1 MTLTALFKKA
11 GISTVA
17 SLSYANT
24 IQTTV
29 MVLTGEQLL
38 KLFPL
43 EEIGTLPEQ
52 RNDEERVKTKKA
64 SHITELNGRPD
75 SQAEFH
81 AVWFKGRLQLV
92 NGNHRVRVWHTNR
105 HLLMAFVQLTIYE
118 PQTEAQR
125 EALYNSFDN
134 RKAVKGSQDDL
145 WSVFNY
151 AGIAK
156 AMTSTQMKTG
166 RNLATVM
173 KHFLPGTSISTRA
186 KAAKRKADVLDL
198 ADKLLAK
205 LPTDRKAS
213 EIFGAAEMLAFLEV
227 SQGYKDAGNTAAM
240 MVIVDDV
247 LPVIPQYV
255 SFVLDGSRHPSKPAL
270 ADAFL
275 QYEEVA
281 RLQGHKRTGEKVV
294 LARAAILK
302 PLLESYVTSCVK
314 AKKRTAR
321 RAAAV

>member
-1 MTLTALFKKA
+1 MTLTAMLKKA

-38 KLFPL
+38 NLFPL
-43 EEIGTLPEQ
+43 KVVGKLPEQ

-75 SQAEFH
+75 SQAEFA
-81 AVWFKGRLQLV
+81 AVWFKGKLLLV
-92 NGNHRVRVWHTNR
+92 NGNHRLRVWHANR

-125 EALYNSFDN
+125 EALYNSYDN
-134 RKAVKGSQDDL
+134 RKAAKGSQDDL

-151 AGIAK
+151 AGIAGS
-156 AMTSTQMKTG
+156 MVSSQMKTG

-173 KHFLPGTSISTRA
+173 KHFLPGTSISARA
-186 KAAKRKADVLDL
+186 EAAKRKADVLDL
-198 ADKLLAK
+198 ADKLLEK
-205 LPTDRKAS
+205 LPTDRKVS

-227 SQGYKDAGNTAAM
+227 SQGYLDAKNTAAM
-240 MVIVDDV
+240 MVIVDNV
-247 LPVIPQYV
+247 LPAIPQYV

-294 LARAAILK
+294 IARAAILK
-302 PLLESYVTSCVK
+302 PILDSYVTSCMTP
-314 AKKRTAR
+314 KKRTAR
-321 RAAAV
+321 RSTAV